1 MLDVV
6 LPEFQTLITMVG
18 TGFGFIIIISA
29 VGETIFHGF
38 YEALRN
44 IRA

>member
-6 LPEFQTLITMVG
+6 LPEFQTMITMVG

-29 VGETIFHGF
+29 AGEAVFHGF

-44 IRA
+44 IRT